1 MRYILLVIL
10 VLISFG
16 TSAQAPPMN
25 IGGPQGINVKRILAQ
40 DWMSVPIMADTPVA
54 PLTGSGWPGKGYLVF
69 VAQNPDSICFG
80 CPPADTSLWEYTG
93 QRWKRVGMDYLTKL
107 VFGGDVTQSNTFSRR
122 FFVGSY
128 GAFINGSYYTKLPI
142 TILTTSPK
150 VADSTSR
157 IDAIVLTPL
166 GPTIKVGNPK
176 QVPLKPSI
184 ASDEIELST
193 IYFPPFDT
201 VARFIPV
208 ATGVTSIFRVPGK
221 DSIFYSI
228 DTTTFAIKDSI
239 GIAVATNGLTANDKT
254 IKLGGS
260 LTENTNINLS
270 GNRLNVFTG
279 SDTARFINSG
289 GLNFILK
296 GAGNN
301 QVSITKDYIL
311 SGNTSNTRSAFL
323 DFSGSL
329 GLNNGTSES
338 YIDNVG
344 VTNPLVTLSIPN
356 KTSGSY
362 TIAVTSDTV
371 NLSNRINLKV
381 NISDTAAM
389 LNPYKFTAANGLTKD
404 STVFRLGGSLNQNT
418 NINLSTRRFDIIGGT
433 DTTRF
438 FSNAR
443 VSIGGTPDSTNTL
456 NVNGSARINGILRLA
471 PSSPSNAAVIVNQN
485 SNDGSLAWVSN
496 VASLPSNFGARN
508 IIISPSGAY
517 SNLTGGQNVLIG
529 RGAGWIMTTGAGNT
543 FLGNNSGSSI
553 ITGLNNTFIGAS
565 DGWTTLPSTT
575 SNTIQIISNGHE
587 NNMADTVLLGL
598 TSNYAFIGGG
608 NSSGYVRD
616 YYFGGGNRIRRP
628 DLSDVNFY
636 APSGYPT
643 AIDTIGSN
651 FTINAGRGT
660 GTGIGGSIIFRT
672 SFTTT
677 PGATLQTLQERVR
690 ISHRGNLLVG
700 TATDD
705 TSSLV
710 NIVSTT
716 KGFLQP
722 RMTNTQRDAITTP
735 ATGLELFSTTD
746 SANYVYR
753 GTGGGWQK
761 IANEISGSAT
771 LDFPSTNN
779 GNESDLTITVTGASE
794 GDVVSLGIP
803 NSVNLNHSCFTAWVS
818 AANTVTVRFNNYGTG
833 ALDPASATFKV
844 KVFK

>member
-16 TSAQAPPMN
+16 TSAQAPPMS

-54 PLTGSGWPGKGYLVF
+54 PLTGSGWPGRGYVVF
-69 VAQNPDSICFG
+69 VAQNPDSICGG

-107 VFGGDVTQSNTFSRR
+107 VFGGEVTQSNTFSRR

-128 GAFINGSYYTKLPI
+128 GAFINGSYYTKVPF
-142 TILTTSPK
+142 TTLTTSPK

-208 ATGVTSIFRVPGK
+208 ATGVTSVFRVPGK

-239 GIAVATNGLTANDKT
+239 GIAVATNGLNANGKT
-254 IKLGGS
+254 IKLGGF

-270 GNRLNVFTG
+270 GSRLNVFTG

-356 KTSGSY
+356 KPTGNY
-362 TIAVTSDTV
+362 IIATTSD
-371 NLSNRINLKV
+371 LS
-381 NISDTAAM
+381 
-389 LNPYKFTAANGLTKD
+389 AANGLTKD

-418 NINLSTRRFDIIGGT
+418 SINLSTRRFNISSGS

-438 FSNAR
+438 FANGS
-443 VSIGGTPDSTNTL
+443 VSVGATPSDSTYRF
-456 NVNGSARINGILRLA
+456 NVNGGAKMDSLVVDSLYAKFGTTPVVSGTPVAPIEFRIASSKTRIDLRPATLGGWNNNWYGAITHTASETDIL
-471 PSSPSNAAVIVNQN
+471 SSPY
-485 SNDGSLAWVSN
+485 GSLYLGAANYFGSSGIYLGNTRNNPSMYIRNNNNILVGDTANTGFRFDVNGKARVRDTLTLATAPVTSDTTANDLLVINSSN
-496 VASLPSNFGARN
+496 
-508 IIISPSGAY
+508 
-517 SNLTGGQNVLIG
+517 GQVI
-529 RGAGWIMTTGAGNT
+529 RYTGAWY
-543 FLGNNSGSSI
+543 SI
-553 ITGLNNTFIGAS
+553 
-565 DGWTTLPSTT
+565 P
-575 SNTIQIISNGHE
+575 
-587 NNMADTVLLGL
+587 
-598 TSNYAFIGGG
+598 
-608 NSSGYVRD
+608 
-616 YYFGGGNRIRRP
+616 
-628 DLSDVNFY
+628 
-636 APSGYPT
+636 
-643 AIDTIGSN
+643 
-651 FTINAGRGT
+651 
-660 GTGIGGSIIFRT
+660 
-672 SFTTT
+672 
-677 PGATLQTLQERVR
+677 
-690 ISHRGNLLVG
+690 
-700 TATDD
+700 
-705 TSSLV
+705 
-710 NIVSTT
+710 
-716 KGFLQP
+716 
-722 RMTNTQRDAITTP
+722 
-735 ATGLELFSTTD
+735 LE
-746 SANYVYR
+746 
-753 GTGGGWQK
+753 
-761 IANEISGSAT
+761 GSAT

-818 AANTVTVRFNNYGTG
+818 ASNTVTVRFNNYGTG
-833 ALDPASATFKV
+833 ALNPASATFKV